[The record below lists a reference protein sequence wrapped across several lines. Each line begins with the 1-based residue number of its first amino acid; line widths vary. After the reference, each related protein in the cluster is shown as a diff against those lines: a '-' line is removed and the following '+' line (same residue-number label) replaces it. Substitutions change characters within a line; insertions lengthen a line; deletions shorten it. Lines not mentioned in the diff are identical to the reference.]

1 MKPMLSRRDT
11 CSVCVYHCALC
22 PYSQIVFVMPS
33 EHIILVEPL
42 CFGVQWDLVSTRQA
56 YSIYGWV
63 SSTLTALRNH
73 TLACARG
80 HALGSRGSAAS
91 CGLCPGCE
99 RGARG
104 AALSSLKKKK
114 KKETTL
120 SLRAKTCLK
129 DSGSILRNINSK
141 GTLSFPLL
149 MLLPCISQ
157 PLMLKRMT

>member
-1 MKPMLSRRDT
+1 MQCVCLPLCLVPLFT
-11 CSVCVYHCALC
+11 NSVCDAQWAQNSRGTTMLWSSVRFSEYKASIFHLWLGEQ
-22 PYSQIVFVMPS
+22 YSDSLKKP
-33 EHIILVEPL
+33 H
-42 CFGVQWDLVSTRQA
+42 FGVRARARARKSGVGGQLRAVSRVRERRA
-56 YSIYGWV
+56 R
-63 SSTLTALRNH
+63 SS
-73 TLACARG
+73 
-80 HALGSRGSAAS
+80 SQQF
-91 CGLCPGCE
+91 
-99 RGARG
+99 
-104 AALSSLKKKK
+104 KKKK